1 MLARG
6 HLVLGTG
13 STNAPWHFK
22 SADDKLQGF
31 DVDMGRIIA
40 KALFGN
46 PDKITY
52 VNQSSDAR
60 IPNIT
65 TNKVDI
71 TCQFMT
77 VTGERAQQVAFTI
90 PYYREGVGL
99 MLKADGKY
107 ADYAA
112 LKEAG
117 SSVTVSVLQNV
128 YAEPMV
134 RAALP
139 KANVDQYES
148 VDLIYQALASGR
160 ADAVATDQSSL
171 AWYMTQNPGRFKDA
185 GYGWNPQTYACAV
198 KRGDQDWLNFV
209 NTALHEAMTG
219 VEFDVYAKSFKT
231 WFGRTCRRRRSASRS
246 NTADPRP
253 RGPSPPPPSL
263 RERRMDYTLN
273 FGAVWRNFE
282 YLMSGLALSLGLAA
296 VSIVIGAA
304 IGALAFALT
313 SRRLALSAPARLRH
327 AAAQPAHPGAGAVRL
342 FRAAPAGVRIDKIR
356 SFMLV
361 LSLYSGAYLA
371 EVFRAGLLS
380 IPRGLTEAGLAIGLT
395 PTQIRA
401 TIIAPLMLRNVLPSL
416 SSTIISLFKDTS
428 LAAVIAVPELTF
440 AARKINVE
448 SFRVIETWIVTS
460 ALYVAC
466 CFLIAAALR
475 LIERRLALPR

>member
-1 MLARG
+1 MTTSVRAGLLSLAAAALLSAAPAQAGKLEDVLARG

-117 SSVTVSVLQNV
+117 SSVTISVLQNV
-128 YAEPMV
+128 YAELMV

-139 KANVDQYES
+139 
-148 VDLIYQALASGR
+148 
-160 ADAVATDQSSL
+160 
-171 AWYMTQNPGRFKDA
+171 
-185 GYGWNPQTYACAV
+185 
-198 KRGDQDWLNFV
+198 
-209 NTALHEAMTG
+209 
-219 VEFDVYAKSFKT
+219 
-231 WFGRTCRRRRSASRS
+231 
-246 NTADPRP
+246 RP
-253 RGPSPPPPSL
+253 MSISTSPW
-263 RERRMDYTLN
+263 T
-273 FGAVWRNFE
+273 
-282 YLMSGLALSLGLAA
+282 
-296 VSIVIGAA
+296 
-304 IGALAFALT
+304 
-313 SRRLALSAPARLRH
+313 
-327 AAAQPAHPGAGAVRL
+327 
-342 FRAAPAGVRIDKIR
+342 
-356 SFMLV
+356 
-361 LSLYSGAYLA
+361 
-371 EVFRAGLLS
+371 
-380 IPRGLTEAGLAIGLT
+380 
-395 PTQIRA
+395 
-401 TIIAPLMLRNVLPSL
+401 
-416 SSTIISLFKDTS
+416 
-428 LAAVIAVPELTF
+428 
-440 AARKINVE
+440 
-448 SFRVIETWIVTS
+448 
-460 ALYVAC
+460 
-466 CFLIAAALR
+466 
-475 LIERRLALPR
+475 